1 MSRKNSRRTNMSM
14 SSMMGGKYNSRRN
27 RKNSRK
33 NYRKNSRKN
42 YRKNSRRN
50 YRRENLGAMMGG
62 EYNAGELNLEQGQEY
77 LKAHENQYGGAAPVG
92 EYTLALP
99 GDLAPSSRL
108 TQLDD
113 AFSQIKGMSDFGETM
128 TGGRR
133 RKSRKS
139 KKSRKESRKSKKASR
154 KSKKASRKSKKAS
167 RKSKKASRKSKKAYR
182 KNRKSSRRM
191 RGGAMAGAP
200 YNSPNMLLSPMMAA
214 KAGTADFSNP
224 LLKY

>member
-1 MSRKNSRRTNMSM
+1 MACMSRKNSRRNN
-14 SSMMGGKYNSRRN
+14 MMGGRKNNMMSRRN
-27 RKNSRK
+27 RKNTRRNNMMGGRK
-33 NYRKNSRKN
+33 NNMM
-42 YRKNSRRN
+42 SRRN
-50 YRRENLGAMMGG
+50 RKNTRRNNTSMNMPMMMGG
-62 EYNAGELNLEQGQEY
+62 QYDAAKLSLEQGKEY

-92 EYTLALP
+92 EYTLDLP

-113 AFSQIKGMSDFGETM
+113 AFNQIKGMSDFGGQ

-133 RKSRKS
+133 RKS

-167 RKSKKASRKSKKAYR
+167 RKSKKASR